1 MNNMSW
7 MDRGSVWQVGMGT
20 EKLKGCGDG
29 EDVGRA
35 RSGSEGEEEG
45 MTSDNASL
53 VMQIQS
59 RGVPEDYSWMVIIMI
74 FIMA

>member
-7 MDRGSVWQVGMGT
+7 IDRGVWGKLGW
-20 EKLKGCGDG
+20 ELKKLKGCGDG

-35 RSGSEGEEEG
+35 RSGSEGKEEG

-59 RGVPEDYSWMVIIMI
+59 RGVPEDYS
-74 FIMA
+74 

>member
-35 RSGSEGEEEG
+35 RSGSEGKEEG
-45 MTSDNASL
+45 MTSDNAS
-53 VMQIQS
+53 S
-59 RGVPEDYSWMVIIMI
+59 
-74 FIMA
+74 

>member
-1 MNNMSW
+1 
-7 MDRGSVWQVGMGT
+7 MDGQGSVWQVGMGT

-35 RSGSEGEEEG
+35 RSGSEGKEEG

-59 RGVPEDYSWMVIIMI
+59 RGVPEDYLVGWLL
-74 FIMA
+74 

>member
-1 MNNMSW
+1 
-7 MDRGSVWQVGMGT
+7 MDGQGSVWQVGMGT

-53 VMQIQS
+53 
-59 RGVPEDYSWMVIIMI
+59 
-74 FIMA
+74 

>member
-1 MNNMSW
+1 
-7 MDRGSVWQVGMGT
+7 MDGQGSVWQVGMGT

-35 RSGSEGEEEG
+35 RSGSEGKEEG

-53 VMQIQS
+53 
-59 RGVPEDYSWMVIIMI
+59 
-74 FIMA
+74 